1 MILEESM
8 HPKSYSSSN
17 FLNRLKSESDTDC
30 FKHELK
36 KKKKNT
42 TKTRKE
48 ESNPWL
54 ELRHAH
60 LEIRNAA
67 WFSPSPRGWRCWQ
80 DPKTQLVR
88 THSLLNS
95 KVWTQISTETG
106 NGISHYRMGSLVTAQ
121 DWHIWESWGSKQAPY
136 GEGTTPGCVGI
147 FPSQTRYVPFIPASK
162 PRSAG
167 PLTPS
172 ETENGEIHL
181 LTFI

>member
-1 MILEESM
+1 M
-8 HPKSYSSSN
+8 N
-17 FLNRLKSESDTDC
+17 
-30 FKHELK
+30 LK
-36 KKKKNT
+36 KKKKQNT

-80 DPKTQLVR
+80 DPKKQLVR

-106 NGISHYRMGSLVTAQ
+106 NGISHYRMGSVRAQ
-121 DWHIWESWGSKQAPY
+121 DWHIWESWGSKEAPH

-167 PLTPS
+167 PLTLRQRMGKFTS
-172 ETENGEIHL
+172 LHSFKLFTDTFLHFCSTELTET
-181 LTFI
+181 TYK